1 VADYKILVSKRAE
14 CGLDRIKD
22 NNILRRVVLKIDE
35 LAQNPRPSG
44 VRKIMGSNIDYRI
57 RMGDYR
63 IIYQINDAERVIE
76 IRGIGHRKEIY
87 KKF

>member
-14 CGLDRIKD
+14 HGLNRIKD

-35 LAQNPRPSG
+35 LAQKPRPSG

-57 RMGDYR
+57 RIGDYR
-63 IIYQINDAERVIE
+63 IIYQIDDTERVIE
-76 IRGIGHRKEIY
+76 IRGVGHRKEIY

>member
-14 CGLDRIKD
+14 HGLDRIRD
-22 NNILRRVVLKIDE
+22 NNTLKRIVRKIDE
-35 LAQNPRPSG
+35 LARDPRSSG
-44 VRKIMGSNIDYRI
+44 VRKIVGSDIDYRI

-63 IIYQINDAERVIE
+63 IIYQINDAQKVVE

-87 KKF
+87 KKL

>member
-1 VADYKILVSKRAE
+1 MADYKILVSKRAE
-14 CGLDRIKD
+14 RGLDRMKD

-35 LAQNPRPSG
+35 LAHNPRPSG

-63 IIYQINDAERVIE
+63 IIYQINDNERVIE
-76 IRGIGHRKEIY
+76 IRGVGHRKEIY